1 MSKKEIFAILLML
14 MATVGT
20 IGGILGVENMRRSR
34 LYTLELIAR
43 APEHGNWHPRT
54 ITVQRGQ
61 PVRLLI
67 RNIETVSHGFAL
79 PDFAVGIKEIKAGHV
94 KTLEFTPDRSGS
106 FPFLCTVWCSPYHE
120 EMTGTLIVE

>member
-1 MSKKEIFAILLML
+1 ML
-14 MATVGT
+14 IATVGT
-20 IGGILGVENMRRSR
+20 IGGILGVESMRRSQ

-54 ITVQRGQ
+54 ITVRRGQ

-79 PDFAVGIKEIKAGHV
+79 PAFAVGIKEIKAGHV

-106 FPFLCTVWCSPYHE
+106 FPFLCTVWCSPHHE